1 MPAPTD
7 ALRAKTDAE
16 LLFFVENPSF
26 YQPELVAAARREL
39 QRRGALPAA
48 PAVASPFDTNE
59 PIAPARSSR
68 ALLIVALVVIAVL
81 AAGLWRLNQQ
91 QTAARQA
98 GARPGRLS
106 PDSLKLE
113 SVVARPLPTF
123 NIEQI
128 VDAQL
133 ASIPAAEK
141 GQAQALRQFRGL
153 SRRFW
158 TAETQTEYLTDQAHA
173 GKTSSA
179 FADQALVARETW
191 RAWNKAAVYSYR
203 FGPAMQA
210 QYRRMG
216 LAASSQQ
223 HVLSRLPNLLPER
236 KFLTDKELLARDA
249 EVQDWLAG
257 VRPTS
262 PVTGRPYRATVLKM
276 QL

>member
-1 MPAPTD
+1 
-7 ALRAKTDAE
+7 
-16 LLFFVENPSF
+16 
-26 YQPELVAAARREL
+26 L
-39 QRRGALPAA
+39 QRRGALPTRPTAA
-48 PAVASPFDTNE
+48 STFNADADEMDS
-59 PIAPARSSR
+59 PARSSR
-68 ALLIVALVVIAVL
+68 WLLAVAAVVVAVL
-81 AAGLWRLNQQ
+81 AVGLWSLTQQ

-113 SVVARPLPTF
+113 SVVAHPLPTF

-133 ASIPAAEK
+133 ASIPATEK
-141 GQAQALRQFRGL
+141 GQAQELRQFRGL

-158 TAETQTEYLTDQAHA
+158 TAETQTEYLTNQARA
-173 GKTSSA
+173 SKEGPA
-179 FADQALVARETW
+179 FADQTLVARETW
-191 RAWNKAAVYSYR
+191 RAWNKATVYSYR
-203 FGPAMQA
+203 FGPVMQA

-223 HVLSRLPNLLPER
+223 HVLDRLPNLLPER

-257 VRPTS
+257 VRATS
-262 PVTGRPYRATVLKM
+262 PVTGRPYRATILKM
-276 QL
+276 KL